1 MTQWEI
7 LKILGEKMLNIKVLG
22 SGCTNCINLEK
33 LCREVVTENSIE
45 AEIEKVTDY
54 KDIMSY
60 GILSTPGLVLNGK
73 VIHSGKLPTKS
84 TLTHWLMNAL
94 AE

>member
-1 MTQWEI
+1 
-7 LKILGEKMLNIKVLG
+7 MLNIKVLG
-22 SGCTNCINLEK
+22 PGCTNCVTLEK
-33 LCREVVTENSIE
+33 LCNEAVAENGLE

-60 GILSTPGLVLNGK
+60 GIMSTPGLVINGK
-73 VIHSGKLPTKS
+73 VVLSGKLPTKS

-94 AE
+94 ATQ

>member
-1 MTQWEI
+1 
-7 LKILGEKMLNIKVLG
+7 MLNIKVLR

-60 GILSTPGLVLNGK
+60 GIMSTPGLVLNGK
-73 VIHSGKLPTKS
+73 VVSSGKLPTKS

-94 AE
+94 IEETKAN